1 MLANSVLFSCFGYLK
16 GIAWFLCSTLKSVSA
31 TSKENFFFIII
42 WFLRNISPVICFG
55 SKAVYFSK
63 NVETNI
69 DEISPAVSM
78 KTFPEKSKY
87 E

>member
-1 MLANSVLFSCFGYLK
+1 MVSVFYFKECICYIK
-16 GIAWFLCSTLKSVSA
+16 G
-31 TSKENFFFIII
+31 EFFFIII

-78 KTFPEKSKY
+78 KTINEKSKY